1 VTTIVDGGNDYAV
14 KKTGV
19 SDCVTLFQYIYPYM
33 KYIITESNLGKD
45 TIIDFRDFVE
55 TIDDL

>member
-1 VTTIVDGGNDYAV
+1 
-14 KKTGV
+14 
-19 SDCVTLFQYIYPYM
+19 M